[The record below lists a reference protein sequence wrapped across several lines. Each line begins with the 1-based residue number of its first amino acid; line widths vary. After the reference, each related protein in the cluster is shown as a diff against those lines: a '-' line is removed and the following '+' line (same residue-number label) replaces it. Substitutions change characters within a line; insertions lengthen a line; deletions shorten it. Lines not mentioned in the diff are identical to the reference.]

1 MSITTLLINISE
13 DYKMSAQQ
21 KLSGKFIVIEGLE
34 GAGKST
40 AIQYIQD
47 WLMNKGL
54 SEQEIVLTREPGGT
68 VLAEKMRDIVKMDV
82 EDEQLADKAELLIMY
97 AARVQLVE
105 HKIKPA
111 LAKGHVVI
119 GDRHNWSSLA
129 YQGGGRGIDL
139 QLINDIKQVSL
150 GDFKADFTL
159 FLDVEPELGLRRA
172 RGRGELD
179 RIERLAIDFFNRS
192 RAVFQQLVAKE
203 ANAVSID
210 ANQGFND
217 VELAIKQ
224 QLDQWLAGL

>member
-1 MSITTLLINISE
+1 MPLINISE
-13 DYKMSAQQ
+13 ESSMPVLD
-21 KLSGKFIVIEGLE
+21 KLAGKFIVIEGLE

-40 AIQYIQD
+40 AIEYVKN
-47 WLMNKGL
+47 WLITQGIK
-54 SEQEIVLTREPGGT
+54 QEKIALTREPGGT
-68 VLAEKMRDIVKMDV
+68 VLAERMRDIVKMDV
-82 EDEQLADKAELLIMY
+82 EDEQLADKAEMLIMY

-111 LAKGHVVI
+111 LNAGNVVI

-139 QLINDIKQVSL
+139 TLINDIKQVAL

-159 FLDVEPELGLRRA
+159 FLDIDAELGLARA

-192 RAVFQQLVAKE
+192 RAVFKQLVTNEK
-203 ANAVSID
+203 NAVSID
-210 ANQGFND
+210 ASLSFEQ
-217 VELAIKQ
+217 VESAIIQ
-224 QLDQWLAGL
+224 QLDAWLAS